1 MWLPGAKT
9 SPVRIALIY
18 GVLSLFWIAFSDQA
32 VAVLFSGTSD
42 KFQTMAQTLKG
53 GLFVLLSS
61 GLIWYLVHRAVRKLH
76 RAGNLLNMQRTL
88 IENTHNSIVSANA
101 QKCIIYVNNAFCDM
115 TGYAAADIIG
125 QPLQSLLSGAEECA
139 DYQTLWSE
147 LEATGVWRGELTSRR
162 KSGALHTDWATVSK
176 VKNGNGTTANYV
188 AVLSDITEQ
197 KAGKERLHYLAF
209 YDPLTDLPNRSL
221 ISEYLIAALRR
232 LGANR
237 TRQVAL
243 FFLDLDDFKTVNE
256 SYGHD
261 KGDELLRQA
270 AVRLGASIGHTHY
283 LGRFGGDEFVI
294 VVPSIPTQ
302 ETVEKLAQTLLENLT
317 ASFEIGAAQR
327 INVRAS
333 VGICLSYGN
342 TQAGP
347 KQVSMMFSQAD
358 SALREAKQRGKNAFA
373 FYSMDMTE
381 VAQKRLRLEAAL
393 NRAITEK
400 ELRLHYQP
408 VFDLTSGKL
417 VGSEAL
423 VRWQH
428 PDWGLVSPADF
439 IPLAEATGLI
449 VKIGEWVLEEAVSQ
463 VAAWLDAGLEPGS
476 TAVNVSSRQ
485 LAHGDFDTL
494 LSNLLI
500 KSGLPPKRLE
510 LELTESSLMALG
522 DQTVALLHSVRATGV
537 SLAIDDFGTGY
548 SSLAYLRSFAVDKL
562 KIDRSF
568 VNELVEHDDD
578 QELVHAIVAMAKA
591 LKLTVQA
598 EGIETQEQLVI
609 LRDLGCDTY
618 QGYLASPPV
627 TPAEFEAQ
635 FLRPDPEKG
644 RKRKI
649 SQQ

>member
-1 MWLPGAKT
+1 MWLPGAKM
-9 SPVRIALIY
+9 SPVRVALIY
-18 GVLSLFWIAFSDQA
+18 GAISLLWIAFSDQA
-32 VAVLFSGTSD
+32 VAMLFAGASD
-42 KFQTMAQTLKG
+42 TAQTLAQTLKG
-53 GLFVLLSS
+53 AVFVLLSS
-61 GLIWYLVHRAVRKLH
+61 GLIWYLVRQTVHKLH
-76 RAGNLLNMQRTL
+76 RAGSLLNVQGTV

-101 QKCIIYVNNAFCDM
+101 QKCIIYVNKAFCDM

-125 QPLQSLLSGAEECA
+125 QPLQSLLSGTDDCA
-139 DYQTLWSE
+139 GYRTLWGE
-147 LEATGVWRGELTSRR
+147 LEATGVWRGELASRR

-176 VKNGNGTTANYV
+176 VKNENGTTVNYV
-188 AVLSDITEQ
+188 AVLSDITEK

-221 ISEYLIAALRR
+221 ISENLIAALRL
-232 LGANR
+232 LGTSR
-237 TRQVAL
+237 TEQTAL

-294 VVPSIPTQ
+294 VVPSIPT
-302 ETVEKLAQTLLENLT
+302 EEEVAVLAQTLLDNL
-317 ASFEIGAAQR
+317 AAAFEIGAVQR

-342 TQAGP
+342 PKAGP
-347 KQVSMMFSQAD
+347 QQVSMMFSQAD

-381 VAQKRLRLEAAL
+381 VAKKRLRMEAAL
-393 NRAITEK
+393 NRAITGQ

-408 VFDLTSGKL
+408 VFDLATGNL
-417 VGSEAL
+417 VGSEVL

-439 IPLAEATGLI
+439 IPLAEETGQI
-449 VKIGEWVLEEAVSQ
+449 VKIGEWVLEAAVNQ
-463 VAAWLDAGLEPGS
+463 VGAWLEAGLEPGS

-485 LAHGDFDTL
+485 LAHGDFDALLSTL
-494 LSNLLI
+494 LA
-500 KSGLPPKRLE
+500 KSGLPPERLE

-522 DQTVALLHSVRATGV
+522 DQTVALLNSVRATGV

-568 VNELVEHDDD
+568 VNELVEQDHD

-598 EGIETQEQLVI
+598 EGIETQEQLAI
-609 LRDLGCDTY
+609 LKSLGCDTY
-618 QGYLASPPV
+618 QGYFKSPPL
-627 TPAEFEAQ
+627 TPTEFEAQ
-635 FLRPDPEKG
+635 FLQPAR
-644 RKRKI
+644 
-649 SQQ
+649 S

>member
-18 GVLSLFWIAFSDQA
+18 GAISLVWIAFSDQA
-32 VAVLFSGTSD
+32 VAILFSEASD
-42 KFQTMAQTLKG
+42 KTQTLVQTFKG
-53 GLFVLLSS
+53 SLFVLLSS
-61 GLIWYLVHRAVRKLH
+61 GLVWYLVHRTVNKLH
-76 RAGNLLNMQRTL
+76 RAGSLLNVQGTV
-88 IENTHNSIVSANA
+88 IENTHNSIVTANA
-101 QKCIIYVNNAFCDM
+101 QKCVVYVNKAFCDM
-115 TGYAAADIIG
+115 TGYAATDVIG
-125 QPLQSLLSGAEECA
+125 QPLRSLLSGTGDCA
-139 DYQTLWSE
+139 DYQTLWGE
-147 LEATGVWRGELTSRR
+147 LESAGVWRGELTSRR

-176 VKNGNGTTANYV
+176 VQNKNGSTANYI

-221 ISEYLIAALRR
+221 ISENLISALRR
-232 LGANR
+232 LGASR
-237 TRQVAL
+237 IEQVAL

-261 KGDELLRQA
+261 RGDELLRQA
-270 AVRLGASIGHTHY
+270 AARLSASIGHTHY
-283 LGRFGGDEFVI
+283 LGRFGGDEFVV
-294 VVPSIPTQ
+294 VVPSISTRA
-302 ETVEKLAQTLLENLT
+302 EVEILAQTLLDKLT
-317 ASFEIGAAQR
+317 AAFEIGAAQR

-342 TQAGP
+342 VRAGP
-347 KQVSMMFSQAD
+347 QQVSMMFSQAD

-373 FYSMDMTE
+373 FYSMDMT
-381 VAQKRLRLEAAL
+381 ALAKKRLRLEAAL
-393 NRAITEK
+393 NRAIVDQ
-400 ELRLHYQP
+400 ELVLYYQP
-408 VFDLTSGKL
+408 VFDLATGSL

-439 IPLAEATGLI
+439 IPLAEETGQI
-449 VKIGEWVLEEAVSQ
+449 VKVGEWVLEAAVKQ
-463 VAAWLDAGLEPGS
+463 IGLWLKAGLEPGA

-485 LAHGDFDTL
+485 LTHGDFDSQI
-494 LSNLLI
+494 SNLLA
-500 KSGLPPKRLE
+500 KSGLPPERLE

-522 DQTVALLHSVRATGV
+522 GQTVALLHAVRATGV

-568 VNELVEHDDD
+568 VNELVELNHD
-578 QELVHAIVAMAKA
+578 QELVQAIVAMAKA

-598 EGIETQEQLVI
+598 EGIETPEQLAI
-609 LRDLGCDTY
+609 LQGLGCDTY
-618 QGYLASPPV
+618 QGYFRSPPL
-627 TPAEFEAQ
+627 PPSEFEAR
-635 FLRPDPEKG
+635 FLRSSEARRDGKP
-644 RKRKI
+644 
-649 SQQ
+649 Q